1 MVHSTFL
8 LDLRREFSRD
18 LAFYPPHPDYS
29 WAFDD
34 IMVFAFSAR
43 QAGKFEKSSRQ
54 TVIFT
59 AGPPH
64 ASLDG
69 LFVCLT
75 E

>member
-34 IMVFAFSAR
+34 IMVFAFSVR
-43 QAGKFEKSSRQ
+43 QAGKFEKSSHDKLRYLRQ
-54 TVIFT
+54 DRHMRVWT
-59 AGPPH
+59 
-64 ASLDG
+64 
-69 LFVCLT
+69 VCLCV
-75 E
+75 